1 MKPAAA
7 TRRRLLW
14 FILLYIAGVAAV
26 LALAYGLR
34 ALFGLAT

>member
-1 MKPAAA
+1 MKAAAA

-14 FILLYIAGVAAV
+14 FVLLYIASLAAV

-34 ALFGLAT
+34 ALFGLAM